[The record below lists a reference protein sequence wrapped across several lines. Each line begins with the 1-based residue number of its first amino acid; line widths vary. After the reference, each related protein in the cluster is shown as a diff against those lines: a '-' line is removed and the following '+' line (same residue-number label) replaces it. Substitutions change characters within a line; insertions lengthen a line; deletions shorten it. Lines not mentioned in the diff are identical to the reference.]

1 MIFQISQYS
10 KNHETKG
17 LGAKSL
23 KNDPNQIVWEE
34 RVLLF
39 FSLNLSFSPGM
50 GPLVLLYQDV
60 EMIDS
65 WLFGD
70 KLRTWW
76 PFG

>member
-60 EMIDS
+60 EMIDN
-65 WLFGD
+65 
-70 KLRTWW
+70 
-76 PFG
+76 